1 MNKTLH
7 AGYILDEVKEKLLNL
22 NDGIDWQ
29 DVLRFLSEFTIE
41 STNTC
46 EISTSDPLIAVA
58 DNIISRGLPTKPSL
72 LIEENFRNKFQ
83 HINRNINKKV
93 GYISYKLIDNTQDE
107 ILKRAFLI
115 VDPRLHPRTN
125 QPDRLH
131 FSINTWEQHPGSL
144 HEERFLYEILPD
156 FCGEFSTQLLQPQRK
171 MQSILSFSGRKK
183 DIFDRTLSNVNSF
196 YDQTVDFAI
205 QLPKTK
211 DNKSG
216 FVIEIDG
223 WHHDRARNLAQAIL
237 DDERDNICRNIGW
250 FPTERIQTKEINE
263 NNIPSSKIDNIKQYL
278 NHPIASYIRS
288 NFENPL
294 FNSSEGLSALQLAL
308 TPIAIAR
315 IQKTIIELIKCNR
328 LKLDASIWRIA
339 ILERDVPCGELAITD
354 FNQLISHLFSLEGIN
369 RKLPEIETKVFCSL
383 EFVNCELN
391 SSKNIYDKSII
402 DHNFRADILLDVSV
416 LQKKGFTKTNEEFI
430 RGFNNPNIEIY
441 EIRSVYAPTEER
453 KISFGAPIEYWNIN
467 VKDLKYFIRN
477 IFRKIGFRKGQ
488 IEIIERALK
497 GKSVIS
503 LLPTGAGKSL
513 TYQLSALLE
522 PGITLVVDPIKSL
535 MKDQD
540 DSLKQLGIDNSVFI
554 NSTISSVIE
563 REEKTHKLTEGY
575 YQFIFIS
582 PERLQIGHF
591 RDSLREMIDKKTHFS
606 FCVVDEAHCV
616 SEWGHDFRT
625 AYLKVGKNARKY
637 CISGNKQDIPILG
650 LTGTASFD
658 VLSDVQREL
667 DLENE
672 EGAVIRPA
680 SLKRDELVFAVKP
693 SVGNVTTGNDIQR
706 KQNVAT
712 NKMNVLIDLL
722 NTEIPNK
729 FNLDVLEFHR
739 LNGEKTKSG
748 LVFCPHVD
756 WVFGIKEVQSRLNQ
770 SIPSLKNLNG
780 IYAGQIDDDSNI
792 NNQKLLDTQDKFKNN
807 ELSLLVAT
815 KAFGMGIDKENIR
828 YTIHFNM
835 PQSIEA
841 FYQEAGRAGRDR
853 KTSYCYIIYSHERI
867 NNGNSVDVDNLMGFY
882 KNSFPGIS
890 KEKRIL
896 NELLTEIVY
905 PNQTMFPDLS
915 ETIENEFGYN
925 LKLSLW
931 PINNPSR
938 LYFNSD
944 EKTSYGYYDFI
955 NYFSVPEN
963 LPQRMVV
970 GMDATS
976 ANKVIN
982 NVINFLTG
990 LVPEGF
996 VDLLNWLITKTIT
1009 PTTLGI
1015 QDNLDRIVDNGDVN
1029 EILIGFENEKIQL
1042 ITDYCKSVHARFT
1055 KIIVQDACG
1064 YCWDTKKF
1072 IENLK
1077 NEFWKST
1084 NINVNFNNNQINEL
1098 GRLFNNIRNQQDTFK
1113 AIYRLSILGVVDDYE
1128 IDYSTK
1134 NIKAQIK
1141 KLTDQEIIEN
1151 LKKYI
1156 RKYVSE
1162 RQINSLEFEI
1172 ENHAG
1177 KNTLKKCLGYLVEF
1191 AYNNIAKKRIES
1203 IHAME
1208 NACIIGANGNNANF
1222 QEYINT
1228 YFDSKYYVPL
1238 LEYILDYNISI
1249 IWQFIEQVGGI
1260 IDELRN
1266 LRGACDR
1273 LITENPDNALY
1284 YLLRAFSKF
1293 LLTEGSIEDAL
1304 HDFHK
1309 GLSLFKDTFEMDRAE
1324 YTLIT
1329 SRFVSYVLQNDIR
1342 LELLLNNE
1350 ILKDQL
1356 NWLSNY
1362 NNLN

>member
-1 MNKTLH
+1 MKKTLH
-7 AGYILDEVKEKLLNL
+7 AGYILDGVKEKLLNFD
-22 NDGIDWQ
+22 DGIDWQ
-29 DVLRFLSEFTIE
+29 DVLRFLSEFTLE

-46 EISTSDPLIAVA
+46 EIGTSDPLIAVA

-83 HINRNINKKV
+83 QINRNINKKV

-156 FCGEFSTQLLQPQRK
+156 FCGEFSVQLLQPQRT
-171 MQSILSFSGRKK
+171 MQSVLSFSGRKK

-196 YDQTVDFAI
+196 YNQTVDFAI

-223 WHHDRARNLAQAIL
+223 WHHDRTYNLAQAIL
-237 DDERDNICRNIGW
+237 DDERDKICRDIGW
-250 FPTERIQTKEINE
+250 FQTERILTKEINE
-263 NNIPSSKIDNIKQYL
+263 NNIPNSKFDNIKQYL
-278 NHPIASYIRS
+278 MHPVARYIKS

-294 FNSSEGLSALQLAL
+294 YNSSEGLSSLQLAL

-315 IQKTIIELIKCNR
+315 IQKTIIELIKCSH
-328 LKLDASIWRIA
+328 LKLDAPIWRIA
-339 ILERDVPCGELAITD
+339 IVERDVPCGELAITD
-354 FNQLISHLFSLEGIN
+354 LMQLLSHLFSLEGIN
-369 RKLPEIETKVFCSL
+369 RKLPEIETKVFCSP
-383 EFVNCELN
+383 EFINCELN
-391 SSKNIYDKSII
+391 SSKNIYDNRVI

-416 LQKKGFTKTNEEFI
+416 LQKKGFSKTNEEFI

-453 KISFGAPIEYWNIN
+453 KISFGAPIEYSNIN

-488 IEIIERALK
+488 IEIVERALK

-540 DSLKQLGIDNSVFI
+540 DSLKKLGIDNSVFI

-563 REEKTHKLTEGY
+563 REEKTRKLTEGY
-575 YQFIFIS
+575 YQFVFIS

-637 CISGNKQDIPILG
+637 CISGNGQDIPILG

-672 EGAVIRPA
+672 EGAVIRPK

-693 SVGNVTTGNDIQR
+693 SIGVVAPGNDNKI
-706 KQNVAT
+706 KQSVAS
-712 NKMNVLIDLL
+712 NKMNVLITLL
-722 NTEIPNK
+722 NTEIPNEFK
-729 FNLDVLEFHR
+729 FGVEEFHV
-739 LNGEKTKSG
+739 LNGEKTNTG
-748 LVFCPHVD
+748 LVFCPHVKG
-756 WVFGIKEVQSRLNQ
+756 VFGIKEVQSRLNQ
-770 SIPSLKNLNG
+770 SMPSLNNLNG

-792 NNQKLLDTQDKFKNN
+792 NNQKLTETQDKFKNN
-807 ELSLLVAT
+807 ELSLLIAT

-853 KTSYCYIIYSHERI
+853 KTSYCYIIYSDDRVT
-867 NNGNSVDVDNLMGFY
+867 NGNSVDKNNLMGFY

-890 KEKRIL
+890 KEKRVL
-896 NELLTEIVY
+896 NELLTAIVF
-905 PNQTMFPDLS
+905 PNQTAFPDLS
-915 ETIENEFGYN
+915 EIIENELGYN

-931 PINNPSR
+931 PIDNPNK

-944 EKTSYGYYDFI
+944 VKTSYGYYDFM
-955 NYFSVPEN
+955 NYFPVPEHK
-963 LPQRMVV
+963 PEKMVV
-970 GMDATS
+970 GMNATS
-976 ANKVIN
+976 ANIVIN

-996 VDLLNWLITKTIT
+996 ADLLSWLISKTKT

-1015 QDNLDRIVDNGDVN
+1015 QNSLDNIINIEDTN
-1029 EILIGFENEKIQL
+1029 EILVGFENEKIQL
-1042 ITDYCKSVHARFT
+1042 ITNYCKSVQTRFT
-1055 KIIVQDACG
+1055 KAIVKDACE
-1064 YCWDTKKF
+1064 YC
-1072 IENLK
+1072 
-1077 NEFWKST
+1077 
-1084 NINVNFNNNQINEL
+1084 
-1098 GRLFNNIRNQQDTFK
+1098 
-1113 AIYRLSILGVVDDYE
+1113 
-1128 IDYSTK
+1128 
-1134 NIKAQIK
+1134 
-1141 KLTDQEIIEN
+1141 
-1151 LKKYI
+1151 
-1156 RKYVSE
+1156 
-1162 RQINSLEFEI
+1162 
-1172 ENHAG
+1172 
-1177 KNTLKKCLGYLVEF
+1177 
-1191 AYNNIAKKRIES
+1191 
-1203 IHAME
+1203 
-1208 NACIIGANGNNANF
+1208 
-1222 QEYINT
+1222 
-1228 YFDSKYYVPL
+1228 
-1238 LEYILDYNISI
+1238 
-1249 IWQFIEQVGGI
+1249 
-1260 IDELRN
+1260 
-1266 LRGACDR
+1266 
-1273 LITENPDNALY
+1273 
-1284 YLLRAFSKF
+1284 
-1293 LLTEGSIEDAL
+1293 
-1304 HDFHK
+1304 
-1309 GLSLFKDTFEMDRAE
+1309 
-1324 YTLIT
+1324 
-1329 SRFVSYVLQNDIR
+1329 
-1342 LELLLNNE
+1342 
-1350 ILKDQL
+1350 
-1356 NWLSNY
+1356 
-1362 NNLN
+1362 